1 LSRPLTDGLRTDH
14 CALAAPS
21 TPSVAGAGRTML
33 VEAAIMSK
41 TYTHST
47 WRVKPGL
54 EDEFVRRWEELADW
68 SGLQG
73 LTARAKLLR
82 DTDDPSRFVS
92 FGPWGSMDAVRRWRG
107 ASGFH
112 ERIARLQEVL
122 VDFDPRTLELV
133 SER

>member
-1 LSRPLTDGLRTDH
+1 MAGPSP
-14 CALAAPS
+14 APS
-21 TPSVAGAGRTML
+21 DTLLHHATGRD
-33 VEAAIMSK
+33 
-41 TYTHST
+41 
-47 WRVKPGL
+47 P

-92 FGPWGSMDAVRRWRG
+92 FGPWGSVDAVRRWRG
-107 ASGFH
+107 ATGFH
-112 ERIARLQEVL
+112 ERVARLQEVL
-122 VDFDPRTLELV
+122 DDFTPRTLELV